1 MKKYVYINSDLF
13 NELYYLYI
21 STLVGKLIKK
31 GNKTK
36 AITLFNILKENIK
49 LETNKKKEVSFIFLI
64 SMLNSLPK
72 VSFKEIRLGS
82 QKKDVPMPINKKKQV
97 LVSVETLLK
106 FSKKKKKVEFYNL
119 MNHIISCY
127 QNKGIIIRNKKLKYR
142 KAIMNKMLLNIFMPR
157 KQNRKEK
164 NSYVSEKNNYQIFKN
179 KTTL

>member
-13 NELYYLYI
+13 NELYYLYT
-21 STLVGKLIKK
+21 STLVGKLIKN

-36 AITLFNILKENIK
+36 AITLYNILKENIK
-49 LETNKKKEVSFIFLI
+49 LQTNKKKEVSFILLV
-64 SMLNSLPK
+64 SMLNSIPK

-97 LVSVETLLK
+97 LVTVDTLLK

-119 MNHIISCY
+119 MNHIISSY

-157 KQNRKEK
+157 KQNRREK
-164 NSYVSEKNNYQIFKN
+164 TLYVSEKNNYQIFKN